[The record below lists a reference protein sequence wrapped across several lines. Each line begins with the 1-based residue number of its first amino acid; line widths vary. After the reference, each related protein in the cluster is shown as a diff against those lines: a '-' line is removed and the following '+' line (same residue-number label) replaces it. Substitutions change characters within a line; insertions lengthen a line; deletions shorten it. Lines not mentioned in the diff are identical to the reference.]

1 MRWIFITLVL
11 INLGYFGFH
20 YLYDDSQRPAKIAI
34 NGFEEDVEL
43 IYLLSE
49 NSNDSLQKQEMD
61 LVITNPVREAIEGD
75 KNCLAIGP
83 FSDLVSGQNV
93 SDRLSAVDLSV
104 ELKAI
109 DKATGEN
116 DYRVMIPPVSSLQEA
131 FRKLRELKFQD
142 IDSYVIT
149 QGKDALGISL
159 GVYSSVDAAS
169 RMQTEL
175 KDAGYETDIV
185 DIPTRTR
192 EFWIFAPVGQIKE
205 MNERVWQSILENHPG
220 LERQPKHCLD
230 S

>member
-49 NSNDSLQKQEMD
+49 NSNDSLRKQEMD
-61 LVITNPVREAIEGD
+61 LVIKNPVREVIEGD

-131 FRKLRELKFQD
+131 FRKLRELKSQG
-142 IDSYVIT
+142 IDGYVIT

-159 GVYSSVDAAS
+159 GVYSSADAAS
-169 RMQTEL
+169 RTQTEL

-192 EFWIFAPVGQIKE
+192 EFWIFTSGAQIQE
-205 MNERVWQSILENHPG
+205 MNERVWQSISENHPG
-220 LERQPKHCLD
+220 LQRQPEHCLD